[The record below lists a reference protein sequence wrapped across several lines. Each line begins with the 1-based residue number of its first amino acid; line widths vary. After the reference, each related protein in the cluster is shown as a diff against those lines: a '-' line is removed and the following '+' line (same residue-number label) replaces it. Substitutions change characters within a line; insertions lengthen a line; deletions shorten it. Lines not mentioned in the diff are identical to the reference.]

1 MAFSEKELNYLLD
14 SDFLLT
20 KQQIIKKL
28 VTLFA
33 QTEEQLKEPVI
44 SNQDIYP
51 DNALALA
58 GKIGK
63 GDNYQ
68 GLPYIV
74 LDYPRYFSGS
84 SMFLFRTM
92 YWWSDRFS
100 FTLFLKGERLFHY
113 REALVNNLE
122 PLMSSQPWI
131 GVNASPWEYHYQP
144 GNFRKASEFSTHEL
158 IHHLRNH
165 PFVKV
170 SYTMETRSYSE
181 LPLRAVHHF
190 QQLISLLT

>member
-1 MAFSEKELNYLLD
+1 MNFSEKELNYLLN
-14 SDFLLT
+14 SDFLLA
-20 KQQIIKKL
+20 KQQIIQKL

-33 QTEEQLKEPVI
+33 ETEEQLKEPVT
-44 SNQDIYP
+44 SHQDIYP

-74 LDYPRYFSGS
+74 LDYPRYFSDS
-84 SMFLFRTM
+84 SIFLFRTM

-100 FTLFLKGERLFHY
+100 FTLFLKGNDLFHY
-113 REALVNNLE
+113 RESLINNLE
-122 PLMSSQPWI
+122 PLISTQPWI
-131 GVNASPWEYHYQP
+131 GVNASPWEYHYSP
-144 GNFRKASEFSTHEL
+144 DNFRKATELSTHEL
-158 IHHLRNH
+158 MHLLRNH

-170 SYTMETRSYSE
+170 SYTMETRNYPE
-181 LPLRAVHHF
+181 LPLRAVYHF
-190 QQLISLLT
+190 QQLVSLLT